1 MVLERAC
8 NLGWVR
14 YSGTVCTRYKCSFKK
29 SPSIFFLLFIIYF
42 CFSVFFSD
50 LAPQSVRQGPF
61 DLLFYFFSLLLF
73 FPQGRAHSVLRG
85 RRRLYGWCTVFL
97 TIFGM

>member
-14 YSGTVCTRYKCSFKK
+14 YSGTLLGSFKELIDF
-29 SPSIFFLLFIIYF
+29 SYFFVF
-42 CFSVFFSD
+42 VFFSF
-50 LAPQSVRQGPF
+50 LIWPRSRQGPF
-61 DLLFYFFSLLLF
+61 DVLF
-73 FPQGRAHSVLRG
+73 FLLSFTFFPAGRAHSVLRG
-85 RRRLYGWCTVFL
+85 RRLYGWCTVFL